1 LILGHQETQ
10 PKDVYFEELRW
21 KPEEN
26 NEEEDAE
33 PTEEEIVA
41 ELGYTRLV
49 HPDLNSDDFDNARDA
64 IIKRR
69 RIERSSN
76 KQVASTSSLASPLS
90 KGITLILLNLLIL
103 IHCYNFC
110 FRNRIR
116 SSFGCRVRHR
126 SSRNAS

>member
-1 LILGHQETQ
+1 LILGHQEIE
-10 PKDVYFEELRW
+10 PNDVNLEELRW
-21 KPEEN
+21 KKEEN
-26 NEEEDAE
+26 KKEEAE

-69 RIERSSN
+69 RIERS
-76 KQVASTSSLASPLS
+76 KQPN
-90 KGITLILLNLLIL
+90 GITLILFNLLIL

-126 SSRNAS
+126 FSRNAS